1 VELGPASKRVLA
13 PWPPEIDVR
22 IVDDVLST
30 FRTRHDPASS
40 TRPASGLARL
50 AALAIAHRRAVGLFW
65 LAVAA
70 LGVALVGPIAGRLTS
85 GTELPGLPSYRA
97 GEAIAKT
104 YGSGGNNTVVVA
116 LATLAPGHTVDSP
129 AGAAEAEAAFAPI
142 YSQHRLR
149 VMAYPTVPDARLVSA
164 NGRTA
169 LGVIFEGARGPT
181 AKQIAA
187 QMAAAAPEGV
197 TVSATSLEDL
207 YAGSGGGIGVLGEVI
222 IGSVGALAI
231 MIIIFGSL
239 LALIPL
245 LVALVSIL
253 ATFLAIGA
261 ITTATPVSQLVEF
274 LVSLIGLGIAI
285 DYSLLI
291 VTRWRE
297 EATRRPNNEAV
308 IVAVATAGRAV
319 ALSGVTVAVGLFCL
333 ILLPIPFLRSL
344 GYGGLL
350 IPAVTVV
357 AALTLLPALLSAW
370 GPRLDRRR
378 SGIRPLG
385 RRPQSSRG
393 WSAWTR
399 TVIRH
404 RVWALGVGLLVI
416 GLLLALASQLRV
428 GEVNPTSL
436 ARNGPA
442 ETGLHAL
449 QDGGFP
455 LGALQPIEVLVPDQ
469 TDPAILASRLGAV
482 AGVDAALAPTGP
494 DWRRHGTALVE
505 VIPAGPTSSKSADAT
520 VGAVERLTAHLAPGA
535 QVAGDGPVEADLVHA
550 YYSRFPLIIA
560 VVALIIFVALARA
573 FRAPIIALKALVL
586 NFLSVGA
593 AYGMLVLMWQDGHG
607 SQALWG
613 IPPTGVVIDFVPLM
627 LFAFLFGL
635 SMDYEVF
642 ILSRIKEA
650 HDNGATTDEAIVEG
664 LGQTGRLVTSAALIL
679 FLAFA
684 ALAAGPEVPVKIFAS
699 GMAVGILLD
708 ATIIRALLVPAV
720 ISLLG
725 DRIWW
730 TPGARGGRTVI
741 GGATLAP
748 QPAEARR
755 ASAGSPEAR

>member
-1 VELGPASKRVLA
+1 VDLGPASKRVLA
-13 PWPPEIDVR
+13 PSPPASHIR
-22 IVDDVLST
+22 TVDDVIST
-30 FRTRHDPASS
+30 FRTRPDPTSP
-40 TRPASGLARL
+40 TRAESKLARL
-50 AALAIAHRRAVGLFW
+50 AALVIAHRRAVGLFW

-85 GTELPGLPSYRA
+85 NTDLPGLASYRA

-104 YGSGGNNTVVVA
+104 YGTGGNNNVEVA
-116 LATLAPGHTVDSP
+116 MATLANGQTVDTR
-129 AGAAEAEAAFAPI
+129 AGAAEAVAAFAPI
-142 YSQHRLR
+142 VSRRDLR
-149 VMAYPTVPDARLVSA
+149 VMAYPTVPDSRLVSA

-169 LGVIFEGARGPT
+169 LGVIFEGANGPT
-181 AKQIAA
+181 ATQIEA
-187 QMAAAAPEGV
+187 QMAAAAPRGV
-197 TVSATSLEDL
+197 AVSATSLEDL

-222 IGSVGALAI
+222 IGSIGALAV

-239 LALIPL
+239 LAVIPL
-245 LVALVSIL
+245 LVAIVSIL

-261 ITTATPVSQLVEF
+261 ITTLTPVSQLVEF

-297 EATRRPNNEAV
+297 ESTRLPNDQAV
-308 IVAVATAGRAV
+308 IGAMATAGRAV

-357 AALTLLPALLSAW
+357 ASLTLLPAMLSAW

-378 SGIRPLG
+378 PAPRHRGARTQASD
-385 RRPQSSRG
+385 RG
-393 WSAWTR
+393 WTVWTR
-399 TVIRH
+399 VVVHH
-404 RVWALGVGLLVI
+404 RLAAIGVAFLVI
-416 GLLLALASQLRV
+416 GLLLGLAAQMRV
-428 GEVNPTSL
+428 GEVKPTSL

-442 ETGLHAL
+442 EAGLHNL
-449 QDGGFP
+449 QRAGLP
-455 LGALQPIEVLVPDQ
+455 LGALQPIEVLVPNGAHP
-469 TDPAILASRLGAV
+469 TALASQLGAL
-482 AGVDAALAPTGP
+482 AGVNSAIAPTGP
-494 DWRRHGTALVE
+494 HWRRNGTALVE
-505 VIPAGPTSSKSADAT
+505 VIPNGPTSSKSADTT
-520 VGAVERLTAHLAPGA
+520 VHAVEHLTARLAPGA

-550 YYSRFPLIIA
+550 YYSRFPIIIA
-560 VVALIIFVALARA
+560 VVALIIFLALARA
-573 FRAPIIALKALVL
+573 FRAPIIALKALML

-593 AYGMLVLMWQDGHG
+593 AYGALVLIWQDGHG

-613 IPPTGVVIDFVPLM
+613 IPATGVVIDFVPLM

-642 ILSRIKEA
+642 ILSRIREA
-650 HDNGATTDEAIVEG
+650 HDNGATTDEAIIQG

-684 ALAAGPEVPVKIFAS
+684 ALAAGPEVPVKVFAT
-699 GMAVGILLD
+699 GMAIGILLD
-708 ATIIRALLVPAV
+708 ATVIRALLLPAV

-730 TPGARGGRTVI
+730 TPGTRRVQTV
-741 GGATLAP
+741 LAGD
-748 QPAEARR
+748 RNR
-755 ASAGSPEAR
+755 LGSDGDE